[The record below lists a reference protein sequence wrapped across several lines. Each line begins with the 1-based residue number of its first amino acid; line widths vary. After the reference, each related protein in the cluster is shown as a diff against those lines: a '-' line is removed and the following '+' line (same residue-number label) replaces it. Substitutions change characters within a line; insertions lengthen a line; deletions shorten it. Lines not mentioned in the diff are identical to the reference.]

1 MGEEMVWTLRDYH
14 DCSFRNDS
22 LRVPVLL
29 SQVFLVFLRLIATP
43 VSSTNSVL
51 L

>member
-14 DCSFRNDS
+14 GCSFRNDS
-22 LRVPVLL
+22 LRVPVFL
-29 SQVFLVFLRLIATP
+29 SQVFLRLIATP